1 MVCFFFNQKTADEM
15 RISDWSSDVCS
26 SDLPEWALL
35 SVQSDPTPKN
45 WRSLLRG
52 YQDTHKALSKAEN
65 LDLMRLMRQTGSLDS
80 EYGYSE
86 YAEAAF
92 SRSEERRVGK
102 ECVRSSRSRWS
113 PDH

>member
-1 MVCFFFNQKTADEM
+1 M
-15 RISDWSSDVCS
+15 RISDCSSDVCA

-80 EYGYSE
+80 EYDYSE

-92 SRSEERRVGK
+92 SSGLPGEAKAIIDEGRSKGK
-102 ECVRSSRSRWS
+102 IGRAHV
-113 PDH
+113 